1 MPKFAGASVI
11 TPNAATAVAEVIRK
25 AIVEGEL
32 AAGERLKED
41 ELARELNVSRTPIR
55 EALLL
60 LQADGL
66 VQAVPRR
73 GAVVRSYGVKELAE
87 MYELRALLEGCA
99 AKKAARRMTDEQVEE
114 LRKSC
119 ERFTAIAQR
128 HDADVREL
136 VKENMFFH
144 DAIHEATDSP
154 RLVEMVRSVIDMPL
168 VYKAYIWYSPKQKLL
183 SEHYH
188 NELTAAMANHDAERA
203 ELIMKEHVYEARD
216 HLLATL
222 EAEAAKH
229 GADSDAAMVL
239 PQPDAQVA

>member
-1 MPKFAGASVI
+1 MI

-32 AAGERLKED
+32 GAGERLKED

-73 GAVVRSYGVKELAE
+73 GAVVRAYGLAELAE
-87 MYELRALLEGCA
+87 MYELRALLEGSA
-99 AKKAARRMTDEQVEE
+99 AKRAATRMTPGQVER
-114 LRKSC
+114 LRGSC
-119 ERFTAIAQR
+119 ERFTKIASR
-128 HDADVREL
+128 PDADVRVL
-136 VKENMFFH
+136 VQENMFFH
-144 DAIHEATDSP
+144 NAIHDATESP
-154 RLVEMVRSVIDMPL
+154 RLVEMLRSVIDMPL

-188 NELTAAMANHDAERA
+188 NELTAAMAAKDAERA

-216 HLLATL
+216 HLLATI
-222 EAEAAKH
+222 EAEATQK
-229 GADSDAAMVL
+229 GD
-239 PQPDAQVA
+239 QVA